1 MEVELKLLVAR
12 ENLDRVLAAGA
23 VERRAR
29 GPARTSELASAYFD
43 TPDHHLFSQGLALR
57 LRRVDGQWRQTLKSD
72 AARGSRGA
80 AGLHAR
86 EEYEWA
92 VADRRIDF
100 ALLAET
106 PHAPVFAKR
115 RVREELRQV
124 FSTRFRR
131 TALRLALEGDA
142 QAELCAD
149 LGWIRA
155 GDARAPICEVEVE
168 LGPDGGSP
176 AALFGFARELLEEVP
191 FRLGAIS
198 KAERGYAIG
207 RGEPRRPH
215 KAQHVALRADMSRTA
230 AFLAVA
236 QACLAQ
242 VHANEEGF
250 LVGKDAEFLHQLRVG
265 LRRLRVALA
274 MPEDPDWSAAR
285 VPLREEL
292 RWLFSAIGPARD
304 WDVFVTEMLSPLLEQ
319 GGGDAGL
326 AAFRA
331 RCLRLRQRHHRAA
344 REAVRGSRYTAL
356 LLAIGELLAGPLP
369 AEAPGQAASVRSF
382 ARAVIE
388 RRDRALRRRGEAL
401 AEAGAEERHRARI
414 AAKKLRYCAEFFAA
428 LYPQKRVR
436 RYVNALSA
444 LQDVLGAVNDAATC
458 ARLIGEARAPGRVDG
473 RTIGLVQ
480 GWVAYAEARAVER
493 LARAWDEF
501 ARCTPFWT

>member
-12 ENLDRVLAAGA
+12 KDLDRVLRAGA
-23 VERRAR
+23 VGRRSR

-43 TPDHHLFSQGLALR
+43 TPDHYLFSQGLALR
-57 LRRVDGQWRQTLKSD
+57 LRRVDGRWRLTLKSD

-86 EEYEWA
+86 EEYEWP
-92 VADRRIDF
+92 VEGRRIDF

-106 PHAPVFAKR
+106 PHAPVFARR
-115 RVREELRQV
+115 RVHEELRQV

-131 TALRLALEGDA
+131 TALMLALEGNA

-155 GDARAPICEVEVE
+155 GNARAPICEVEIE
-168 LGPDGGSP
+168 LAPGRGGP

-207 RGEPRRPH
+207 GAEPRRPH
-215 KAQHVALRADMSRTA
+215 KAQHVALDEDMSRTA
-230 AFLAVA
+230 AFLAIA
-236 QACLAQ
+236 HSCLAQ

-250 LVGKDAEFLHQLRVG
+250 LLGKDPEYLHQLRVG

-274 MPEDPDWSAAR
+274 MPEDPDWRAAR
-285 VPLREEL
+285 EPLREEL

-304 WDVFVTEMLSPLLEQ
+304 WDVFVTEMLAPLLQQE
-319 GGGDAGL
+319 GGDAGL

-331 RCLRLRQRHHRAA
+331 CCLRLGRRHHKAA
-344 REAVRGSRYTAL
+344 REAVRGARYTAL

-369 AEAPGQAASVRSF
+369 AEAPGQAASARSF

-388 RRDRALRRRGEAL
+388 HRDRALRRRGERL
-401 AEAGAEERHRARI
+401 AEALAAERHRARI

-428 LYPQKRVR
+428 LHPQKRVR
-436 RYVNALSA
+436 RYVDALSE

-458 ARLIGEARAPGRVDG
+458 ARLIGEAGASGRVDG
-473 RTIGLVQ
+473 RTIGQVQ
-480 GWVAYAEARAVER
+480 GWFASAEARAVER
-493 LARAWDEF
+493 LARAWDGF
-501 ARCTPFWT
+501 ARRTPFWT